1 MFKAVEAVLVK
12 DDVNSNDEHHTDPA
26 DALADLARGTAG
38 GMVVPD
44 KAGKVDPLSALDA
57 MARNDAVVADPGEF
71 AAAAETNVSDEVF
84 AGGASFSK
92 ASDREHVTAG
102 AGYRRHHAHM
112 YKQTMIPLMLVVGAI
127 LVLIA
132 FVAAVMVLQSDT
144 ADALY
149 YSRMKIVVYVSFP
162 LSAVVLVGAWWFHRD
177 VNNSN

>member
-1 MFKAVEAVLVK
+1 MK

-26 DALADLARGTAG
+26 DALADLARRTDG

-44 KAGKVDPLSALDA
+44 EAGGVAPLSALDA
-57 MARNDAVVADPGEF
+57 MARNDAVATDPGEF

-84 AGGASFSK
+84 AGGASFSN

-132 FVAAVMVLQSDT
+132 FTAAVMVLQSDT
-144 ADALY
+144 TDTLY
-149 YSRMKIVVYVSFP
+149 YSRMKIVMYVSFP
-162 LSAVVLVGAWWFHRD
+162 LATAVLVGAWLFHQD
-177 VNNSN
+177 VKK